1 MGGLALGGLGVWE
14 RAVGGLAG
22 WVGWLGCLA
31 PEATHEA
38 EPLVAQLAAGLRE
51 IGRGGDLA
59 QLSHPLR
66 LAAKRVP
73 DNRFTKQ
80 RDGLKLRRTH
90 TYIHTYIRPYVFRVI
105 KRIIFCVQGS

>member
-38 EPLVAQLAAGLRE
+38 EPLVAQLAAGLGE
-51 IGRGGDLA
+51 IGRGGDLDLLVA
-59 QLSHPLR
+59 LSPQLSHPLR

-73 DNRFTKQ
+73 DKRFTKQ
-80 RDGLKLRRTH
+80 RESGTRLA
-90 TYIHTYIRPYVFRVI
+90 
-105 KRIIFCVQGS
+105 